1 MTGKEHVETVH
12 PFQPPLDVSG
22 LQELEATCI
31 VHFNDL
37 CASLHTHAYFE
48 EFFDD

>member
-22 LQELEATCI
+22 LQELEATYIAPC
-31 VHFNDL
+31 NDL
-37 CASLHTHAYFE
+37 CLHTDVYFE
-48 EFFDD
+48 KFLDD